1 MIKISDIK
9 VIDAKDYS
17 KALCQTFSQDSS
29 VIAIIKSNELWVKW
43 SSSIDPELT
52 PSQMTEEI
60 NELAKSHRIEFEMA
74 LEELASTK
82 SVYWRATRTAEKNTL
97 INPLFENV
105 ILASLVLEHNFQHT
119 SRILITDNP
128 FLILFFNNENI
139 LKRIKINLL
148 FALKYSRRN
157 LKNLLLFVIWF
168 LGNLI
173 VATQIPQKETQIL
186 IHTFIDEESRTSQVY
201 KERYFP
207 GLSDWYEKN
216 NLSVSY
222 LLSGAGNYP
231 LRLFNAM
238 NTQGH
243 NVFNEF
249 KLYKVKDLLFVV
261 FTASKLRRPKINS
274 FIVRNIQLKK
284 LISLSHSEY
293 GIDLDVY
300 KHILRSKFGQR
311 LGKTSNPPNVLLTE
325 FEGMIPEKM
334 LNLGI
339 SRSNSKIK
347 TFGFQHGAMFQHLL
361 CNYPTSSELS
371 LGLVSDKI
379 ISNGL
384 IFKDLMISRGLP
396 SDRIVMGSALRYRY
410 LYESVKIE
418 SPAPQKDLLVLLPMT
433 IPDCLDLIRI
443 VQEGVS
449 NLNTTVH
456 FKPHPFNDT
465 SFLSKQIDL
474 SRHTIVDNMLGNL
487 IFDYKVIAGM
497 TTGALLEAGLLG
509 LNVIKIQRQLSI
521 DFDTTFLNPELRIQV
536 RDSGEFRNALIGL
549 QENRS
554 DIIQK
559 EYKNLVE
566 DYFAPISL
574 AGMAAFLP

>member
-1 MIKISDIK
+1 MTKISEIK
-9 VIDAKDYS
+9 VIDARNYS
-17 KALCQTFSQDSS
+17 KTLHHTFPEDSS
-29 VIAIIKSNELWVKW
+29 VIAIIKSNELREKW
-43 SSSIDPELT
+43 FISIYPELT
-52 PSQMTEEI
+52 PGELTEKI
-60 NELAKSHRIEFEMA
+60 NQLAKSHRVEFEIA

-105 ILASLVLEHNFQHT
+105 ILAFLVLEHNFRHT

-128 FLILFFNNENI
+128 FLLSFFKNQKIFE
-139 LKRIKINLL
+139 RIKNNSLSK
-148 FALKYSRRN
+148 LKYSWRN
-157 LKNLLLFVIWF
+157 IKNLFLFLIWF
-168 LGNLI
+168 IGNLI
-173 VATQIPQKETQIL
+173 VAKQTPQKESQIL
-186 IHTFIDEESRTSQVY
+186 IHTFIDEGSRRGQIY
-201 KERYFP
+201 KERFFP

-222 LLSGAGNYP
+222 LLSGGGNYP
-231 LRLFNAM
+231 LRLFKAM
-238 NTQGH
+238 NAHGH

-249 KLYKVKDLLFVV
+249 KLYKPKDLVFVV
-261 FTASKLRRPKINS
+261 VTASKLRRTEINS
-274 FIVRNIQLKK
+274 FSIRDFELKK
-284 LISLSHSEY
+284 LIIHIHSEF

-300 KHILRSKFGQR
+300 KHILRSKLGKR
-311 LGKTSNPPNVLLTE
+311 LGKIANPPNVLLTE

-339 SRSNSKIK
+339 SSSNSKIK
-347 TFGFQHGAMFQHLL
+347 TFGFQHGAMFEHLL
-361 CNYPTSSELS
+361 CNYPTSSELR

-379 ISNGL
+379 ISNGS

-396 SDRIVMGSALRYRY
+396 SDRIVTGSALRYRY
-410 LYESVKIE
+410 LHESIKTE
-418 SPAPQKDLLVLLPMT
+418 SPVGQKDLLVLLPMT
-433 IPDCLDLIRI
+433 IPDCVELIRM

-449 NLNTTVH
+449 KLNTTVH
-456 FKPHPFNDT
+456 FKPHPFNDI
-465 SFLSKQIDL
+465 SFLSHHIDL

-509 LNVIKIQRQLSI
+509 LNVIKIQRHLSI

-536 RDSGEFRNALIGL
+536 RDSEEFRNALIDL

-554 DIIQK
+554 GIIQK
-559 EYKNLVE
+559 NDKNLVE
-566 DYFAPISL
+566 SYFAPISL
-574 AGMAAFLP
+574 SGMAAFLP